1 MPTYISLMSLTEQG
15 IRDIKSA
22 SERIAAGAKL
32 LEQMGG
38 KLLDFYMVFGEYDY
52 VAIAEAP
59 DDETAA
65 RFLLALGAQGNVR
78 TKTMPAFNREQMARI
93 VEGLE

>member
-1 MPTYISLMSLTEQG
+1 MSLTDQG
-15 IRDIKSA
+15 VRDIKSA
-22 SERIAAGAKL
+22 SERIAAGVKL

-59 DDETAA
+59 DDEAAA
-65 RFLLALGAQGNVR
+65 RFLLALGSQGNVR
-78 TKTMPAFNREQMARI
+78 TKTMPAFSREQIGRI
-93 VEGLE
+93 IEGLG